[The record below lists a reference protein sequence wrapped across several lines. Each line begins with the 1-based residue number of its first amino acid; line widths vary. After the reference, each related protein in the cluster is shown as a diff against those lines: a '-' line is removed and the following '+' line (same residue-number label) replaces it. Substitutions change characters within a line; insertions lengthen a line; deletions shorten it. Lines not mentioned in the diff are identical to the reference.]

1 MLVSVMKYF
10 QGYVYVQI
18 TGYAPERFLNLCGSH
33 NILIWNLKPY
43 EDGYLFC
50 ISVKGFRRLKPIL
63 KKTRTHIKILKKVG
77 VPFTTFRYRK
87 RKIFFV
93 GIFLFGIL
101 LYYLSGFV
109 WNIEINGNSY
119 LSNEVILDFLT
130 EEECSFGTPKED
142 ISCQALEEALRS
154 RYSEV
159 IWTSIKIYGTK
170 MTVDVQ
176 ENLLPEEQYEKKD
189 DAVNDIVASKDGT
202 VSEIITRSGT
212 PFVTAGTEVKQGDI
226 LVSGRIEIMNDN
238 GEVADYLYESSDA
251 DIVARV
257 TQVYKDTI
265 AAEYVDEVETGEYK
279 ENYTLAI
286 GSFLL
291 ESPFFKNTYTDFKMN
306 SDTWQLHVTDN
317 FYLPVWLTKETYHE
331 IDKVEKTHTEKE
343 IRQIVTNNLG
353 NYLKDLEEKGI
364 QIIGKNVIIERQ
376 GGNYLVNGTIDAY
389 ESIVSYQPTEITNI
403 TSEERQLDD
412 GAD

>member
-10 QGYVYVQI
+10 QGYVYVQL

-33 NILIWNLKPY
+33 NILIWKLKPY
-43 EDGYLFC
+43 GDGYLFC

-63 KKTRTHIKILKKVG
+63 KKTRTHIKILRKVG
-77 VPFTTFRYRK
+77 APFTTFRYRK

-93 GIFLFGIL
+93 GIFLFGIF

-119 LSNEVILDFLT
+119 LSNEVILDFLA
-130 EEECSFGTPKED
+130 EEECSFGTKKED

-154 RYSEV
+154 QYSEV

-189 DAVNDIVASKDGT
+189 DTVNDIVASKDGT

-212 PFVTAGTEVKQGDI
+212 PLVTAGTEVKQGDI

-265 AAEYVDEVETGEYK
+265 AADYVDEIETGEYK
-279 ENYTLAI
+279 EHYTIVI

-291 ESPFFKNTYTDFKMN
+291 ESPFFKNSYENFKMT

-317 FYLPVWLTKETYHE
+317 FYLPIWLTKETYHE

-353 NYLKDLEEKGI
+353 KYLKDLEEKGI
-364 QIIGKNVIIERQ
+364 QIIGKNVIIEKDRKS
-376 GGNYLVNGTIDAY
+376 V
-389 ESIVSYQPTEITNI
+389 V
-403 TSEERQLDD
+403 
-412 GAD
+412 

>member
-10 QGYVYVQI
+10 QGYVYVQL

-119 LSNEVILDFLT
+119 LSNEVILDFLA

-142 ISCQALEEALRS
+142 INCQALEEALRS
-154 RYSEV
+154 QYSEV

-212 PFVTAGTEVKQGDI
+212 PLVTAGTEVKQGDI

-279 ENYTLAI
+279 EHYTLAI

-317 FYLPVWLTKETYHE
+317 FYLPIWLTKETYHE